1 MTSRPFQ
8 VGITGGI
15 GSGKSIICTI
25 FNRLG
30 ISSYDADSRARWLM
44 DNDPGI
50 KKNIQQEFG
59 PKAYSQDGLLD
70 RDLIS
75 NLVFDDS
82 SKIEVLNS
90 IVHPAVGRDYLA
102 WVENNPQ
109 SAYLLKE
116 AALIFETGSDQ
127 QLDRVITVFAPE
139 SLRIDRVLSR
149 DPHRVKS
156 QVKSI
161 MSKQWTEKQRQKK
174 ADYLI
179 HNDETILVI
188 PQVLRIHQ
196 ELANLA
202 EDRGS

>member
-1 MTSRPFQ
+1 MIGRPFQ

-15 GSGKSIICTI
+15 GSGKSIICAI

-30 ISSYDADSRARWLM
+30 IPSYDADSRAKWLM

-50 KKNIQQEFG
+50 MKNIRREFG
-59 PKAYSQDGLLD
+59 RKAYGRDGLLD
-70 RDLIS
+70 RDMIS
-75 NLVFDDS
+75 RLVFDDS

-102 WVENNPQ
+102 WVENNGQ

-116 AALIFETGSDQ
+116 AALIFETGSDR
-127 QLDRVITVFAPE
+127 QLDRVITVFAPK
-139 SLRIDRVLSR
+139 SMRIDRVLSR
-149 DPHRVKS
+149 DQHRDKS

-161 MSKQWTEKQRQKK
+161 MSKQWSEQQRQKK
-174 ADYLI
+174 ADYI
-179 HNDETILVI
+179 IKNDERILVI